1 MVSIHA
7 AYQFL
12 TQDKKVA
19 PWTPSTAAGPLRCE
33 STASGLSPA
42 IEAPMGAARESENKD
57 TIMATIGT
65 FTLNGNGFFRLDS
78 HLALNA
84 KAKLVRVENP
94 LKGRTSASWGLMPI
108 MRSVGLCEVV
118 GC

>member
-1 MVSIHA
+1 MIGGRQVLLPMQHSATLVKLIFWMVSIHA

-12 TQDKKVA
+12 AQDKKVA

-65 FTLNGNGFFRLDS
+65 FTLNGNGFS
-78 HLALNA
+78 
-84 KAKLVRVENP
+84 
-94 LKGRTSASWGLMPI
+94 GSIRTSLSIPRPSWSASRTL
-108 MRSVGLCEVV
+108 
-118 GC
+118 